1 MDFSASC
8 GEWDLQVI
16 CFAVGLGLIFLNAI
30 DNGLAADDDE
40 TQIGRENALAGLWLL
55 SLVILIVVQQ

>member
-1 MDFSASC
+1 M
-8 GEWDLQVI
+8 I